1 MKKILLSAFL
11 LIGIFTYAPAM
22 SEKYTTLD
30 KAVSTSVGKGKIEVI
45 EVFWYGCGHCYSL
58 EPHVQKWLK
67 TKPKNVEFIRI
78 PAPLNNF
85 WEVHARLYY
94 IADALGVVD
103 KFHPLI
109 FKEIMQKNNYLDNKV
124 KIADFFAK
132 YGQDKQQ
139 IINLYDSF
147 GVNNAVIKA
156 KSKVLAYKITSVP
169 QVIVNGKYIVNAG
182 SAQGTENIFKVVD
195 QLLLKVAKASK

>member
-85 WEVHARLYY
+85 WEVHARIYY
-94 IADALGVVD
+94 IEDALGIVD
-103 KFHPLI
+103 KFHHLV
-109 FKEIMQKNNYLDNKV
+109 FDEIMQKNNYLDNKV

-132 YGQDKQQ
+132 HGYDKQK
-139 IINLYDSF
+139 ILDLYDSF
-147 GVNNAVIKA
+147 GINSAIVKA
-156 KSKVLAYKITSVP
+156 KSTVMGYKITSVP
-169 QVIVNGKYIVNAG
+169 QIVVDGKYLVNAG
-182 SAQGTENIFKVVD
+182 TAKGAENIFPVVD
-195 QLLLKVAKASK
+195 ELIQKISKVKK